1 MAQAKRKQP
10 ANSHSRRDGISG
22 GGLFLFGLAIGL
34 FVALLVYINGTGE
47 TLGKGLKGL
56 FKQPPTVHG
65 DARAVAKPAIPG
77 PLPKPPKPKFD
88 FYTMLPEVESVLP
101 NSAPPK
107 GKATVA
113 GANVSYVL
121 QAASYGN
128 LSDADHLKAQLALQ
142 GLTAYIEKITIENR
156 GDYYR
161 VRVGPYKR
169 LDKLDA
175 DADKLAKLGIQ
186 AIRLKVQNAPTK
198 KKGAKG
204 E

>member
-1 MAQAKRKQP
+1 MTMAQAKRKQP
-10 ANSHSRRDGISG
+10 ANSRPHRDGISG
-22 GGLFLFGLAIGL
+22 GGLFLLGLAIGL
-34 FVALLVYINGTGE
+34 FVALLVYVNGTGE

-56 FKQPPTVHG
+56 FKRPHPAAVHG

-107 GKATVA
+107 GKGVVA

-186 AIRLKVQNAPTK
+186 AIRLKVQSAPEK
-198 KKGAKG
+198 NK
-204 E
+204 